1 MTIAMARLNTSAAS
15 NDLAGH
21 RLRDVVNDTKSRAFC
36 GPTAVAAITG
46 EPVSRVRDAFRLV
59 RYGTNWIRRH
69 RSPPIMGT
77 YTHEIERVLRL
88 FGYVGAW
95 HKVPGRPT
103 LAAYLE
109 DRGGLQRTHP
119 CVVRVTRHV
128 VAVSGWV
135 FCDTASKGQLV
146 NADDAPGRR
155 KRVKDV
161 LVITGRIP
169 PAAHIPTKAAPAH
182 ADRPASPRGMVA
194 DMAAAAR

>member
-1 MTIAMARLNTSAAS
+1 MTIAMAGLNLSAAS

-21 RLRDVVNDTKSRAFC
+21 HLHDVVNDTKSRAFC
-36 GPTAVAAITG
+36 GPTVVAAITG

-59 RYGTNWIRRH
+59 RYGANWTSRR

-77 YTHEIERVLRL
+77 YTHEVERVLRL
-88 FGYVGAW
+88 FGYVGTW

-109 DRGGLQRTHP
+109 DRSGLQRAHP

-146 NADDAPGRR
+146 DADKAPGRR

-161 LVITGRIP
+161 FVITRRVAP
-169 PAAHIPTKAAPAH
+169 TSHIPTKAAPVRAVRSI
-182 ADRPASPRGMVA
+182 AGRGGAA
-194 DMAAAAR
+194 DMTAAAR